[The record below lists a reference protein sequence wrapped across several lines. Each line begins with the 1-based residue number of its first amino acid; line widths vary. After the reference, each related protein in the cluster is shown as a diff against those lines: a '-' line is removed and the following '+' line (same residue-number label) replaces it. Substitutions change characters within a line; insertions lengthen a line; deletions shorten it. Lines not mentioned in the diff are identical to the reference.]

1 MTGSGRT
8 QKSSWRPTFLSRFP
22 ESRFRVNAFNQHRG
36 AGALFRTIPSEA
48 LSVKTL
54 GMGQLFREI
63 STLPTGLARVTGLTG
78 SGKSTTLA
86 AMIDFVD
93 DNRYDRILI
102 IEDPIEFV
110 H

>member
-1 MTGSGRT
+1 M
-8 QKSSWRPTFLSRFP
+8 
-22 ESRFRVNAFNQHRG
+22 
-36 AGALFRTIPSEA
+36 
-48 LSVKTL
+48 KTL

-86 AMIDFVD
+86 AMIDFVNT
-93 DNRYDRILI
+93 NRCDHILTN
-102 IEDPIEFV
+102 EDPIEFV